1 MKLTKENLKQII
13 KEEYEEMMREEYEE
27 VMKEDLGVDINE
39 LATYILSLVK
49 MGAQLSPLLLAFSP
63 KVQEK
68 LKPVLDA
75 LMGDYG
81 TSDKGDDNE

>member
-49 MGAQLSPLLLAFSP
+49 MGA
-63 KVQEK
+63 
-68 LKPVLDA
+68 
-75 LMGDYG
+75 
-81 TSDKGDDNE
+81 